1 MPLPRR
7 SWKSKVYP
15 AVNDDDVW
23 EYGVPSPEFDYD
35 NPMESLMDMTD
46 QEILDASI
54 ADPEWAGDLLILAKY
69 GELDANEWE
78 K

>member
-1 MPLPRR
+1 
-7 SWKSKVYP
+7 
-15 AVNDDDVW
+15 
-23 EYGVPSPEFDYD
+23 
-35 NPMESLMDMTD
+35 MESLMDMTD